1 MNVTCVKPNLPFS
14 PVIWFLSCR
23 SKTRSRRTRGKR
35 RSTWSSLTHPQP
47 TTPTSLQTTP
57 SSALRWTRPCPV
69 PLVRWGSW
77 EENLKGVGV
86 VLSTCWRRKETL
98 FMNVIYVTEARVHK
112 LSQLNIHSFFGYWL
126 LSFRVLLSFFV
137 YPVSIPYFSL
147 FLNLYILHT
156 SSTPVLLRSRPSPR
170 RSLHRSSIVFLF
182 SPARFPCF
190 PVVLTPSLC
199 VCLCV
204 LLCTARS
211 PWAASSSPARYLR
224 MPTRT
229 RAAATCWSSWT
240 IRCPPRRS
248 LAPPT
253 RPPLWPDQCPTTWM
267 VSGQICFSWPLTSI
281 FKGVEQCTV

>member
-86 VLSTCWRRKETL
+86 VLSMCWRRKETL

-156 SSTPVLLRSRPSPR
+156 PYFLYSCPSSLPSF
-170 RSLHRSSIVFLF
+170 SSSFLASF
-182 SPARFPCF
+182 LYCF
-190 PVVLTPSLC
+190 PVFTGPVPLFSRGADPQPVCMSVCAPVHGQISLSSE
-199 VCLCV
+199 LQPGS
-204 LLCTARS
+204 LPPDAD
-211 PWAASSSPARYLR
+211 ADESSSDMLVIVDDPVSSA
-224 MPTRT
+224 PQS
-229 RAAATCWSSWT
+229 RATNSPSSVT
-240 IRCPPRRS
+240 GS
-248 LAPPT
+248 
-253 RPPLWPDQCPTTWM
+253 
-267 VSGQICFSWPLTSI
+267 VSDNMNGERANMFQLTFDLDI
-281 FKGVEQCTV
+281 